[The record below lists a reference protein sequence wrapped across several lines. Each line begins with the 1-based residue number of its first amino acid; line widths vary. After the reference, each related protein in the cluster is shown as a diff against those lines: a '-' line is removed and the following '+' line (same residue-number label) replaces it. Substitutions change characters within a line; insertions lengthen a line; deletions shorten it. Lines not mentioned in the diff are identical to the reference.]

1 MTLMRES
8 WILMGICLAD
18 LATTLTLI
26 GGRRFSEGNPLMS
39 YYLELGVWAF
49 VLVKLLLIVMPLVLA
64 EYSKQFRPVFVRSML
79 RFAIAAYIV
88 SYVTL
93 FAGVNLRPMISE
105 LLHPRPPISTVAQ
118 APDR

>member
-8 WILMGICLAD
+8 WILMGVCLAD

-39 YYLELGVWAF
+39 YYLDLGVWAF

-79 RFAIAAYIV
+79 RFAIVVYV
-88 SYVTL
+88 TTYVTL
-93 FAGVNLRPMISE
+93 FAGVNLRPMVSE
-105 LLHPRPPISTVAQ
+105 LVGPHGPTSTVAE
-118 APDR
+118 APAR